1 MGLESVHVVHTND
14 SRTALG
20 SRADRHEHIGRGG
33 IGLAGFRRILNHPRL
48 RDKAFILETPVEQ
61 EGDDLR
67 NLEAVRR
74 LVRVRKDNTK
84 TRRQKV
90 HKRQELR

>member
-1 MGLESVHVVHTND
+1 MCTPTIRAPRSA
-14 SRTALG
+14 RAPTATK
-20 SRADRHEHIGRGG
+20 HIGRGG